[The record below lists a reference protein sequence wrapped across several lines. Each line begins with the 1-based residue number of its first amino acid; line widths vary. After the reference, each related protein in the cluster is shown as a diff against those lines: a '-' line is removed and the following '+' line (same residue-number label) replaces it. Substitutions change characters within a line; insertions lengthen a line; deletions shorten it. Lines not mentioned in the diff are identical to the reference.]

1 MARTFYPNFSKVS
14 CRWKSVTM
22 DEVALYGKGN
32 SWKAVYKQGQQ
43 VLPWR
48 EICTIHSR
56 CHHRINF
63 FSFFATQHL
72 FHPFK
77 SAPWIPLEELLLLQH
92 GLLHEIVNYMSCP
105 PSEVKNQL
113 RSLFMNFES
122 CTKWQRMKKRLTFT
136 RSRLEDG
143 VIPVALVPAC
153 LLQLPIHSFNSH
165 SFIQYPSN

>member
-1 MARTFYPNFSKVS
+1 MWRTSSWCSSQASGLWLWGGRDNFRTLVHRDLPAPHNIK
-14 CRWKSVTM
+14 WQKSPRDLDLNT
-22 DEVALYGKGN
+22 K
-32 SWKAVYKQGQQ
+32 
-43 VLPWR
+43 
-48 EICTIHSR
+48 
-56 CHHRINF
+56 
-63 FSFFATQHL
+63 TQHL

>member
-1 MARTFYPNFSKVS
+1 MRWLSMAKAIPERRSTN
-14 CRWKSVTM
+14 
-22 DEVALYGKGN
+22 KGN
-32 SWKAVYKQGQQ
+32 KSFLEGRSVQYTQDVTTKLFIY
-43 VLPWR
+43 L
-48 EICTIHSR
+48 
-56 CHHRINF
+56 
-63 FSFFATQHL
+63 FFATQHL

-92 GLLHEIVNYMSCP
+92 GLLHGMVNFMSCP

-122 CTKWQRMKKRLTFT
+122 CTKWQRMKKGLTFT
-136 RSRLEDG
+136 LSRLEDG
-143 VIPVALVPAC
+143 VIPVALVPAY